1 MLYRNYYCHPARQYK
16 TLAILVKMNFFHSK
30 ILGSAFY
37 VKLLTHLNGVEG
49 QMGGSPYAMRAE
61 YAMENVKRKLNVLQR
76 KA

>member
-1 MLYRNYYCHPARQYK
+1 
-16 TLAILVKMNFFHSK
+16 MNFFHSK